1 MLTRTKLLANYNAV
15 NFIVQSYDIINVAA
29 KGSWLLF

>member
-1 MLTRTKLLANYNAV
+1 MLTRTKLLANYSVV
-15 NFIVQSYDIINVAA
+15 NFTVQSYDMINVAA